1 MGTGKTV
8 LVTILVIAGL
18 LLLGLSWAA
27 SFADD
32 YLEERIAEECDD
44 EAGTIGQIIG
54 ADEGQCQDARDLRN
68 QVVSVGQMLGYLG
81 AASLLASV
89 VMSVIRKSGH

>member
-18 LLLGLSWAA
+18 LLLGLSWGA

-68 QVVSVGQMLGYLG
+68 QVGSTGQILKYLNTTL
-81 AASLLASV
+81 LLASV
-89 VMSVIRKSGH
+89 VMIVIRKRQ

>member
-54 ADEGQCQDARDLRN
+54 ADEGQCQDARDLRD
-68 QVVSVGQMLGYLG
+68 QVASVGQMLRYLG
-81 AASLLASV
+81 AALLLASV
-89 VMSVIRKSGH
+89 AMIVIRKRQ

>member
-18 LLLGLSWAA
+18 LLLALSWGA
-27 SFADD
+27 SFADG

-44 EAGTIGQIIG
+44 EVGTIGQIIG

-68 QVVSVGQMLGYLG
+68 QVASASQMLGYLG
-81 AASLLASV
+81 AASLLSSV
-89 VMSVIRKSGH
+89 VMIVIRKRQ

>member
-18 LLLGLSWAA
+18 LLLGLSWGA
-27 SFADD
+27 SLADD

-68 QVVSVGQMLGYLG
+68 QVASAGQMLGYLG
-81 AASLLASV
+81 ASLLLASV
-89 VMSVIRKSGH
+89 VMIVIRKRQ

>member
-68 QVVSVGQMLGYLG
+68 QVASGSQMLGYLG

-89 VMSVIRKSGH
+89 VMIVIRKRQ

>member
-18 LLLGLSWAA
+18 LLLGLSWGA

-32 YLEERIAEECDD
+32 YLEERIAEDCDD
-44 EAGTIGQIIG
+44 EAGTIGELIG
-54 ADEGQCQDARDLRN
+54 ADEGQCQDARDLQG
-68 QVVSVGQMLGYLG
+68 QVASVGQMLGYLG
-81 AASLLASV
+81 AACLLTSAA
-89 VMSVIRKSGH
+89 MAVIRKRQ

>member
-18 LLLGLSWAA
+18 LLLALSWGA
-27 SFADD
+27 SFADG

-54 ADEGQCQDARDLRN
+54 ADEGQCQDARELRD
-68 QVVSVGQMLGYLG
+68 QVSSVGQMLGYLG

-89 VMSVIRKSGH
+89 AMIVIRKRQ

>member
-8 LVTILVIAGL
+8 LVTILVIVGL

-68 QVVSVGQMLGYLG
+68 QVASASQMLGYLG

-89 VMSVIRKSGH
+89 VMIVIRKRQ

>member
-54 ADEGQCQDARDLRN
+54 ADEGQCQDARDLRD
-68 QVVSVGQMLGYLG
+68 QVASVGQMLRYLG
-81 AASLLASV
+81 AALLLVSV
-89 VMSVIRKSGH
+89 AMIVIRKRQ

>member
-8 LVTILVIAGL
+8 LVTILVIVGL
-18 LLLGLSWAA
+18 LLLGLSWGA

-68 QVVSVGQMLGYLG
+68 QVASASQMLGYLG

-89 VMSVIRKSGH
+89 VMIVIRKRQ

>member
-68 QVVSVGQMLGYLG
+68 QVASASQMLGYLG
-81 AASLLASV
+81 ATSLLASV
-89 VMSVIRKSGH
+89 VMIVIRKRQ

>member
-18 LLLGLSWAA
+18 LLLGLSWGATL
-27 SFADD
+27 ADD

-54 ADEGQCQDARDLRN
+54 ADEGQCQDARDLSK
-68 QVVSVGQMLGYLG
+68 QVASVGQMLGYLG
-81 AASLLASV
+81 AASLLASI
-89 VMSVIRKSGH
+89 VMIVIRKRQ

>member
-1 MGTGKTV
+1 MGTGRTV
-8 LVTILVIAGL
+8 LVTILVIAGV
-18 LLLGLSWAA
+18 LLLGLSWGA

-54 ADEGQCQDARDLRN
+54 ADEGQCQDARDLRD
-68 QVVSVGQMLGYLG
+68 QVASVGQMLLYLG
-81 AASLLASV
+81 GASLLTSVALV
-89 VMSVIRKSGH
+89 VMGRRQ

>member
-18 LLLGLSWAA
+18 LLLGLSWGA

-54 ADEGQCQDARDLRN
+54 ADEGQCQDARDLRG
-68 QVVSVGQMLGYLG
+68 QVASVGQMLLYLG
-81 AASLLASV
+81 GASLLTSVALV
-89 VMSVIRKSGH
+89 VMDRRQ

>member
-18 LLLGLSWAA
+18 LLLGLSWGA

-32 YLEERIAEECDD
+32 YLEERIAEDCDD
-44 EAGTIGQIIG
+44 EAGTIGELIG
-54 ADEGQCQDARDLRN
+54 ADEGQCQDARDLQD
-68 QVVSVGQMLGYLG
+68 QVASVGQMLGYLG
-81 AASLLASV
+81 AACLIASV
-89 VMSVIRKSGH
+89 AMAAIRKRQ